1 MNPLDT
7 SIIEARLKAAVP
19 ALDTV
24 AGVVE
29 YSQIKDLS
37 SFRPGTAYVVLASER
52 NPAAGTPQP
61 RKATPAQ
68 ATFGVVVVA
77 QNYRD
82 QSGKAALDDISSI
95 VGAVRQA
102 LNGWMPEGW
111 SPIVWLQGDAM
122 DSDASR
128 VLWIDVFTTT
138 HVLRGNT

>member
-7 SIIEARLKAAVP
+7 SIIEARLKAEVP

-24 AGVVE
+24 AGMVE

-37 SFRPGTAYVVLASER
+37 GFRPGSAYVLLASER

-82 QSGKAALDDISSI
+82 QLGKAALDDISGI
-95 VGAVRQA
+95 VGAVREA
-102 LNGWMPEGW
+102 LNGWMLEGW
-111 SPIVWLQGDAM
+111 TPIVWVQGDAAQ
-122 DSDASR
+122 SDASR
-128 VLWIDVFTTT
+128 AVWIDVFTTT
-138 HVLRGNT
+138 HVLRG

>member
-7 SIIEARLKAAVP
+7 SIIEARLKAEVP

-24 AGVVE
+24 AGMVE

-37 SFRPGTAYVVLASER
+37 GFRPGSAYVLLASER

-82 QSGKAALDDISSI
+82 QLGKAALDDISGI
-95 VGAVRQA
+95 VGAVREA

-111 SPIVWLQGDAM
+111 TPIVWLQGDAAQ
-122 DSDASR
+122 SDASR
-128 VLWIDVFTTT
+128 AVWIDAFTTT
-138 HVLRGNT
+138 HVLRG

>member
-24 AGVVE
+24 AGMVE

-37 SFRPGTAYVVLASER
+37 SFRPGSAYVLLASER
-52 NPAAGTPQP
+52 NPAVGIPQP

-68 ATFGVVVVA
+68 ATFGVVLVA

-82 QSGKAALDDISSI
+82 QLGKAALDDIRSI
-95 VGAVRQA
+95 VGAVREA

-111 SPIVWLQGDAM
+111 TPIVWLQGDAAQ
-122 DSDASR
+122 SDASR
-128 VLWIDVFTTT
+128 AVWIDVFTTT
-138 HVLRGNT
+138 HVLRG